1 MKSLIRFYR
10 RTGGL
15 FAALRNSEVGAKGLS
30 PCSWSRNARAPESF
44 RFTDDVAADHSA
56 ESARYFLRTFLLI
69 ITTAIIGPVVLGM
82 GGCAGNNSFQNTNI
96 DGLID
101 SLEKRSYLV
110 KQFRAEFVKTRR
122 SAVFKR
128 DLSVRGRLVFQR
140 PNSFLLTMNGDAN
153 LEILSDGE
161 NISLTHDDRD
171 REVYRVQGERDLS
184 KFTDPLMTVIQGI
197 GDGAIR
203 RFTLTQTVKENGLT
217 VLELEPNGQANFE
230 RIEKVVVVI
239 TGPGEIRRVSVYFKD
254 GDNDET
260 TFESWTLL
268 AQDDPEILDLK
279 NRLKRLSR
287 TSQPALL
294 KTSKISDR
302 SFSGL
307 TPRVFEVLATN
318 SGIDHQR

>member
-1 MKSLIRFYR
+1 MKSLIRFFR

-15 FAALRNSEVGAKGLS
+15 FAALRNSEVGVKGVS
-30 PCSWSRNARAPESF
+30 PCFWIRRGRDSASF
-44 RFTDDVAADHSA
+44 GFTDDIASDHSTRTA
-56 ESARYFLRTFLLI
+56 GDFLRIFLLMLSPA
-69 ITTAIIGPVVLGM
+69 ITGLLVLGI

-96 DGLID
+96 DSLID

-122 SAVFKR
+122 LAVFKR

-161 NISLTHDDRD
+161 NISLTHDNRD

-184 KFTDPLMTVIQGI
+184 KFTDPLMTVIRSI

-217 VLELEPNGQANFE
+217 VLELEPKGQANFE

-239 TGPGEIRRVSVYFKD
+239 TGPGEIRRVGVYFKD
-254 GDNDET
+254 GDYDET
-260 TFESWTLL
+260 IFESWTLL

-287 TSQPALL
+287 ASQPALL
-294 KTSKISDR
+294 KTSRISDR
-302 SFSGL
+302 SFSAL
-307 TPRVFEVLATN
+307 TPRIFEVLASN
-318 SGIDHQR
+318 AGIDHQR